1 MNIDA
6 RNRWLTLVANVGV
19 IAGIV
24 FLGIELRQNNEL
36 LEAEARFNRMR
47 MSWDGWQSLAE
58 NRDLTELTVRAINGE
73 TLAVAEQVRVDAV
86 MMRILVGMEWLY
98 RELPPDSPE
107 RFYMRDTLLEVFGGI
122 GADLRVWNRRKTS
135 FDPSF
140 VQWVEEK
147 VISQ

>member
-1 MNIDA
+1 
-6 RNRWLTLVANVGV
+6 
-19 IAGIV
+19 
-24 FLGIELRQNNEL
+24 
-36 LEAEARFNRMR
+36 MR

-107 RFYMRDTLLEVFGGI
+107 RFYMRDALLEVFAGI

-140 VQWVEEK
+140 VQWVEEN
-147 VISQ
+147 VIIK